1 MTGTHQPGEEL
12 ELDGSDDL
20 LMPVHGTWAA
30 LATQLPL
37 PSESQFSD
45 ASRVRL
51 YEMNPREWERFISS
65 DPVLAGKV
73 LAVANSAAFGQ
84 ARSVTSV
91 ARAVLLL
98 GYNML
103 ETIMVAYYLE
113 GAIGRWPNYPKAHYE
128 FVRRLCAS
136 ASICGFHLARQ
147 LKAPDPET
155 LGTASL
161 LARLGAL
168 VLGLAT
174 PRPGSIYAKLPNEV
188 SRLELEQERW
198 KVQTCFLST
207 LIAQQWGLPVEV
219 TELLRNHTRPLKE
232 GSPLSC
238 TNYDALIVCCATVL
252 GTAEAAGQSF
262 HDHLAAPAY
271 QQLIVNAQTCGIY
284 DALQELCTSVKLR
297 RELQAF
303 ACTH

>member
-1 MTGTHQPGEEL
+1 MDGTRQPGEKPDQESA
-12 ELDGSDDL
+12 GDL
-20 LMPVHGTWAA
+20 LMPAHGTWAA
-30 LATQLPL
+30 LASQLPL

-113 GAIGRWPNYPKAHYE
+113 GAIGRWPDYPRAHYE
-128 FVRRLCAS
+128 FIRRLCAS
-136 ASICGFHLARQ
+136 ASICGFHLGRHANMH
-147 LKAPDPET
+147 DPET

-161 LARLGAL
+161 LARLGSL
-168 VLGLAT
+168 VLGLSV
-174 PRPGSIYAKLPNEV
+174 PHPGSSYASLPNEV
-188 SRLELEQERW
+188 TRLEFEQKQW
-198 KVQTCFLST
+198 KVQSCFLST
-207 LIAQQWGLPVEV
+207 LIAQQWGLPRELS
-219 TELLRNHTRPLKE
+219 ELLLNHTRPLVE
-232 GSPLSC
+232 GCPMSC
-238 TNYDALIVCCATVL
+238 TNHDALIVCCATVL
-252 GTAEAAGQSF
+252 GAAYTRGHSF
-262 HDHLAAPAY
+262 REHLELPAY
-271 QQLIVNAQTCGIY
+271 QQLIVNTQTCGIY
-284 DALQELCTSVKLR
+284 NALQESIVSAKLL

-303 ACTH
+303 SNVN